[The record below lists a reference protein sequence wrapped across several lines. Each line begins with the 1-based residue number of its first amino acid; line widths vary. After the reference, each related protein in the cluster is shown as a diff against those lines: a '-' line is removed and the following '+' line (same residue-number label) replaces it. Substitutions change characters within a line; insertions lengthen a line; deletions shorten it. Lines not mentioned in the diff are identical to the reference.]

1 MPNADASRKENGP
14 TRHNAALFSSDLGI
28 ILLSAFDARANHQRP
43 GYKETLLLS
52 HGLLDLAMPVFP
64 ALYPTASVW
73 GDSVSQHSGRFFVG
87 FCGWPGRRTP
97 ILPYMTRQGKRQ
109 EQQVTTRDRESL
121 RHAPLAFIWGNM
133 LRAWVG

>member
-1 MPNADASRKENGP
+1 MPNADAQREENGP
-14 TRHNAALFSSDLGI
+14 TRHNAALFPSDLGI

-73 GDSVSQHSGRFFVG
+73 GFSFAAERSVF
-87 FCGWPGRRTP
+87 RR
-97 ILPYMTRQGKRQ
+97 ILW
-109 EQQVTTRDRESL
+109 
-121 RHAPLAFIWGNM
+121 LARLPNPDPF
-133 LRAWVG
+133 